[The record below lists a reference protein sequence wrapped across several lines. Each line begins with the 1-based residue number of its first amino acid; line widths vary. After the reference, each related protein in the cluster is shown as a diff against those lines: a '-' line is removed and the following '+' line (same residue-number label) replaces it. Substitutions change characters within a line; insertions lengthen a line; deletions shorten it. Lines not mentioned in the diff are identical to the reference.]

1 MLKDRSSEKAHLF
14 IGMLYSRAE
23 IFNLAKKIL
32 EKTYGDILYIS
43 QPVQWD
49 SSIFYR
55 DELGWPIYRQ
65 FIFFKNSVDPG
76 TLADI
81 KLETIA
87 IEKSF
92 SSSGK
97 RQINLDPGY
106 ITLAK
111 VVLASTKN
119 YSHRIYLGKGI
130 YAEITLIFRKDQ
142 NLYMPHLFTYRD
154 YQDKICI
161 DMFMNVRDEL
171 KKMQG

>member
-23 IFNLAKKIL
+23 IFTLSKERL
-32 EKTYGDILYIS
+32 EKKHGDIFYAS

-49 SSIFYR
+49 SSTFYR

-65 FIFFKNSVDPG
+65 FIFFKDAVDPG

-87 IEKSF
+87 IEGLF
-92 SSSGK
+92 SEAGK
-97 RQINLDPGY
+97 RRINLDPGY

-130 YAEITLIFRKDQ
+130 YAEITLIFRKDR
-142 NLYMPHLFTYRD
+142 NLYAPHLFTYRD
-154 YQDKICI
+154 YQDKMCI
-161 DMFMNVRDEL
+161 DMFMYVRDEL